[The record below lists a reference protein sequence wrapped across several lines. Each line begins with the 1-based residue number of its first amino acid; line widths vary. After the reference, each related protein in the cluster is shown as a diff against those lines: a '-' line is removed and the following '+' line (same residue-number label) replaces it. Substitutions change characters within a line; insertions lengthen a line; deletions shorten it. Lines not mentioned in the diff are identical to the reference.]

1 MGFAILVSL
10 VAGLAA
16 LIVMALIAAVRS
28 QLRLRGS
35 FGSAP
40 GEDGPWREEALVR
53 VGPPRN
59 PLSEAAVA
67 LPLPDPE
74 PSDTVEAYGREVR
87 EGEASSESL
96 AS

>member
-16 LIVMALIAAVRS
+16 LIVMALIAAVRG
-28 QLRLRGS
+28 QLRLRSS
-35 FGSAP
+35 FKNASSD
-40 GEDGPWREEALVR
+40 DGPPREKALVP
-53 VGPPRN
+53 VGPPRK
-59 PLSEAAVA
+59 PLSEGAVA

-74 PSDTVEAYGREVR
+74 PETVEAYGRDVR
-87 EGEASSESL
+87 EGEAGTESL